1 MPARTRIA
9 ATLSA
14 ILLAPAL
21 LCAQSTQDTPDTS
34 SPQSSPHLKLV
45 YRTLQ
50 IGADGKTLSSHSYST
65 IVVAN
70 SAPPPTSRIRS
81 NDKVPIAVG
90 SYGGDV
96 KSSLVN
102 TQIQYQDVGTNID
115 IYGVKLNGNQLTVN
129 LSVALSEVAKNDVAA
144 EKMFPGSPVF
154 RALSWQSDVIVTVGR
169 PTIIFTSDN
178 PSDTGKTELELTA
191 TEIKQP

>member
-9 ATLSA
+9 ATVSA

-21 LCAQSTQDTPDTS
+21 LCAQNTQSNPDIPSQQTE
-34 SPQSSPHLKLV
+34 PHVKLV
-45 YRTLQ
+45 YRALQ
-50 IGADGKTLSSHSYST
+50 IGADGKVVSSHSYST

-70 SAPPPTSRIRS
+70 TGHASPSKIRS
-81 NDKVPIAVG
+81 NDKVPIATG

-102 TQIQYQDVGTNID
+102 TQFQYQDVGTNID
-115 IYGVKLNGNQLTVN
+115 TYGVKLNGNQLTVN
-129 LSVALSEVAKNDVAA
+129 LSVALSEVAKNDVAS
-144 EKMFPGSPVF
+144 EKMIPGTPVF
-154 RALSWQSDVIVTVGR
+154 RAVSWESDVIVTVGR
-169 PTIIFTSDN
+169 PTTIFTSDN

>member
-1 MPARTRIA
+1 MPARRLIT

-21 LCAQSTQDTPDTS
+21 LFAQSQDTPDTS
-34 SPQSSPHLKLV
+34 SQQTGLYLKLV

-50 IGADGKTLSSHSYST
+50 IGADGKVASSHSYST

-70 SAPPPTSRIRS
+70 TGHASPSKIRS
-81 NDKVPIAVG
+81 SDKVPIATG
-90 SYGGDV
+90 IPSGG
-96 KSSLVN
+96 N
-102 TQIQYQDVGTNID
+102 IQYQYQDVGTNID
-115 IYGVKLNGNQLTVN
+115 TSGAKLNGNQLTVN
-129 LSVALSEVAKNDVAA
+129 LSVAVSEVAKNDVAA
-144 EKMFPGSPVF
+144 DKAIPAPVF

-178 PSDTGKTELELTA
+178 VSDTGKTELELTA
-191 TEIKQP
+191 TEIKQ